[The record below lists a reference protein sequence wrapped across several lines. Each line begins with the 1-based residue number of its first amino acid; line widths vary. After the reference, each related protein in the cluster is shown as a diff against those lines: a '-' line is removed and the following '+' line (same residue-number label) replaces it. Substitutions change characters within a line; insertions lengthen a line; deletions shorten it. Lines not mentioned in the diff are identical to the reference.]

1 MVRADASKTSGR
13 GFNSHIAHQRI
24 IMTPE
29 YIEFK
34 KQVEQQRKV
43 VARKEALADKQRTIL
58 KELLVKC
65 QHEEIEEQSSYCSG
79 SYYDKASTDYWNQ
92 CKLCGK
98 RSPITTEMHSYYG

>member
-1 MVRADASKTSGR
+1 
-13 GFNSHIAHQRI
+13 
-24 IMTPE
+24 MTPE

-34 KQVEQQRKV
+34 AQVEKQRKV

-98 RSPITTEMHSYYG
+98 RSPITTKMHSYYG